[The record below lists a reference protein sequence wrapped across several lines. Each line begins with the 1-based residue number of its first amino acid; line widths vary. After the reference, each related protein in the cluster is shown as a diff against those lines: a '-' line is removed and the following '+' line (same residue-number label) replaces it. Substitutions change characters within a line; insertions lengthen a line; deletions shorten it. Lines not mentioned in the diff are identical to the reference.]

1 SFSKDTLTIYP
12 ALSLLHLMKNKI
24 LSHQHNKNRV
34 CGNTT
39 DCSDDR
45 ISDKESDFLP
55 SKMILTLK
63 KAGF

>member
-1 SFSKDTLTIYP
+1 
-12 ALSLLHLMKNKI
+12 MKNKI
-24 LSHQHNKNRV
+24 LSQQHNKNRV